1 MFPLEVRLPM
11 RNRKAHYR
19 EAFRTA
25 AIAPD
30 TRMLIVDPDRK
41 IGVALSSM
49 LSARGY
55 DDVRAVRSAARA
67 IAVAEQF
74 LPGMIFLDMEM
85 PDMGS
90 LALAQQLRRDA
101 RQRVLRLIA
110 LTRDAEHGMRD
121 EARVA
126 GFERYLTKPVAHEEL
141 DKILGK
147 PVTTSP

>member
-1 MFPLEVRLPM
+1 MLPLEAHLPM
-11 RNRKAHYR
+11 RIKKTQYR

-25 AIAPD
+25 TLAAN

-41 IGVALSSM
+41 IGVALSFM
-49 LSARGY
+49 LAARGY

-67 IAVAEQF
+67 IAVAGQF
-74 LPGMIFLDMEM
+74 LPGMIFLDIEM

-101 RQRVLRLIA
+101 RQRVVRLIA
-110 LTRDAEHGMRD
+110 LTGDAEHGMRD

-147 PVTTSP
+147 PVTAPP